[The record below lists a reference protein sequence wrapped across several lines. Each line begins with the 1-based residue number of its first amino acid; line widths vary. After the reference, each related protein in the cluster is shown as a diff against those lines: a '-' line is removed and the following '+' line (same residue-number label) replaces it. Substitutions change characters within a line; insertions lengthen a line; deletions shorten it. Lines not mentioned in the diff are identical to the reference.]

1 MREIGEEY
9 CYEFGYIQLTDSI
22 NGMDCYQSM
31 AAWRGIK
38 YKKKIDVI
46 NSNFRN
52 SASFP
57 HKKKTVQV
65 VDRRWQRE
73 CRMGEV
79 DTHEEYESVLMYS
92 FNLNEQ
98 KSIIFSKKKKTI

>member
-1 MREIGEEY
+1 MEWTVI
-9 CYEFGYIQLTDSI
+9 T
-22 NGMDCYQSM
+22 YQSM

-38 YKKKIDVI
+38 YKKKKKK

-57 HKKKTVQV
+57 QKKKTVQV
-65 VDRRWQRE
+65 VDRIWQRE
-73 CRMGEV
+73 CRMSEV
-79 DTHEEYESVLMYS
+79 DTHEEYESALMYS

-98 KSIIFSKKKKTI
+98 TSII